1 MWLAHYIFFRGTFD
15 MTDICNILSQ
25 FNPISL
31 SSNSLTNEAIT
42 SGNLPDPAL
51 FFTWYC
57 EKAREI
63 EKHTGSVELSLQL
76 LDLALENIKS
86 NSRIAKRFI
95 LATKNSLIKYQI
107 HINSLASK
115 LNQENVPL
123 EEKAS
128 ILQTL
133 RRIDLREFEK
143 SARAAAVIIKNEDK
157 NIPETNSEDS
167 VSFEQISDDF
177 SPTDWSIETEIIDL
191 IIENRYNEAF
201 SQAQQSLFFP
211 TALLEKYSSDP
222 LEWLEQYCKA
232 LLNECEVYLNNLKD
246 DSIQLI
252 SAELCKDHWSFAI
265 NDHLKVSATKE
276 QTICRILEKSK
287 IALSTLKLSY
297 KPINKVDDE
306 FF

>member
-1 MWLAHYIFFRGTFD
+1 MVSPLIHRGTLA
-15 MTDICNILSQ
+15 MTDICKILSQ

-42 SGNLPDPAL
+42 SGNLPNPAL

-115 LNQENVPL
+115 LDQENVPL

-143 SARAAAVIIKNEDK
+143 SARAPAVTIKNDDK
-157 NIPETNSEDS
+157 NIPGFYSENS
-167 VSFEQISDDF
+167 VSLEQISCDF
-177 SPTDWSIETEIIDL
+177 SSSDWSIETEIIDL
-191 IIENRYNEAF
+191 IIENHFNQAF

-232 LLNECEVYLNNLKD
+232 LINECEIYLNNLKD

-265 NDHLKVSATKE
+265 NDHLKASATEE
-276 QTICRILEKSK
+276 QTMCLILEKSK
-287 IALSTLKLSY
+287 LALSTLKLSY
-297 KPINKVDDE
+297 KPINKVEDE